1 MLRFFRFI
9 NGYIYFCAEGGF
21 SERFINLCKLND
33 ITLWDVKNDGVK
45 VFAFT
50 SSNCLTALED
60 AAINSGMN
68 LKIEQ
73 EKGLKTLVN
82 KHKWRFGIFVG
93 IGVFLLSF
101 WFASGFV
108 WEVEVVG
115 VDNVMA
121 KNFTEELQDYG
132 IKTGVKKSDINIIEV
147 EKKIKSDYKNI
158 SWVSVNVFGGKVQV
172 QLREAEVEQE
182 KLDHSRACNI
192 VASKNGEVILVK
204 GYYGQNVVKE
214 GDFVAKGSL
223 LISGISAYSDGS
235 EHSFHAKG
243 EVLART
249 ETEFVA
255 SIEANKKI
263 FVTGEWKNRFYFCF
277 FGLEIP
283 IGFIKADNEK
293 SETMISLKSG
303 KDSLPVGLKKTEC
316 FSISSRNTSLSKTEA
331 ELSALL
337 EITKEKRKEFGN
349 VKFESI
355 DWAFDEQK
363 DIFSLKCMVK
373 CIEDIAVEKEF
384 DIQENIEQN

>member
-21 SERFINLCKLND
+21 PERFINLCKLND

-45 VFAFT
+45 VLAFT
-50 SSNCLTALED
+50 NPNCLKALED
-60 AAINSGMN
+60 VAINSGMS
-68 LKIEQ
+68 LDVIQ
-73 EKGLKTLVN
+73 EKGVKTLVN
-82 KHKWRFGIFVG
+82 KHKWRFGVFVG

-115 VDNVMA
+115 VNDVMV
-121 KNFTEELQDYG
+121 KDFTEELRDYG

-158 SWVSVNVFGGKVQV
+158 SWVSVNIFGGKVQV
-172 QLREAEVEQE
+172 QLREAEVEKE
-182 KLDHSRACNI
+182 KLDHSKACNI

-249 ETEFVA
+249 VTDFI
-255 SIEANKKI
+255 SSSDTSKNIS
-263 FVTGEWKNRFYFCF
+263 VTGEWESKLYFCF

-283 IGFIKADNEK
+283 MGFIKAENEK
-293 SETMISLKSG
+293 TETMIFLKSG
-303 KDSLPVGLKKTEC
+303 NDSLPVGLKKTES
-316 FSISSRNTSLSKTEA
+316 FSILSRNNTLSEA
-331 ELSALL
+331 EMELLTLL
-337 EITKEKRKEFGN
+337 EITKDKRREFEN

-355 DWAFDEQK
+355 DWSPEKQEN
-363 DIFSLKCMVK
+363 IFSLKCTVK

-384 DIQENIEQN
+384 DIMENIEQN